1 MPTGVKLATDIVVD
15 AKLADLETDPYPTY
29 AMMRRECPIAFVPET
44 GRLWITTW
52 DLCAEAGN
60 NYDVFGPT
68 QEVFTRVYGQPNVMS
83 LTGEAHLA
91 ARRPLDAR
99 FRPRAVNAYA
109 EDVIRPTA
117 IRYIEA
123 VRGRGAA
130 ELSGDIL
137 EPISLRAIGDVMGF
151 GDVDDDTLARWFQSL
166 GRYLVDF
173 GRDPEIAAT
182 GEAVKGEIRVYLE
195 QHAGRHRASHDGSTL
210 AHMFRDGLPDGEI
223 RSIDEIIGTVGV
235 MIVGGFQEPA
245 HGTANTMLGLL
256 SDPGQAEDVVASPE
270 AHAAEAVKEG
280 LRWIAPFGMTEKL
293 TTRDIMLGN
302 LMIPAGTEIALVLG
316 SANRDESRFEAP
328 DRFDLHRPN
337 KAHASFGY
345 GAHFCVGNYVARQ
358 LAQICVEEL
367 FRRLPGL
374 KLDPQK
380 EPIVHGWAV
389 RAAKSLPVIWET

>member
-15 AKLADLETDPYPTY
+15 AKLVDLETDPYPTY

-109 EDVIRPTA
+109 EAVIRPTA
-117 IRYIEA
+117 IRYIES

-130 ELSGDIL
+130 ELSGDVL
-137 EPISLRAIGDVMGF
+137 EPVSLRAIGDVMGF
-151 GDVDDDTLARWFQSL
+151 GDVDDETLARWFQSL

-173 GRDPEIAAT
+173 GCEPTIAAT
-182 GEAVKGEIRVYLE
+182 GEAVKGEIRAYLE
-195 QHAGRHRASHDGSTL
+195 QNAGRHRAAHDGSTL

-223 RSIDEIIGTVGV
+223 RKIDEIIGTVGV

-256 SDPGQAEDVVASPE
+256 SNPGQAKAVAKDPQTHS
-270 AHAAEAVKEG
+270 AEAVKEG

-293 TTRDIMLGN
+293 TTRDVVLGERV
-302 LMIPAGTEIALVLG
+302 IPAGTEIALVLG
-316 SANRDESRFEAP
+316 SANRDESRFEEP

-374 KLDPQK
+374 KLDPEK
-380 EPIVHGWAV
+380 EPTVHGWAV

>member
-1 MPTGVKLATDIVVD
+1 MPTGVTLATDIVMD
-15 AKLADLETDPYPTY
+15 AKLADLEANPYPTY
-29 AMMRRECPIAFVPET
+29 AMMRRDCPIAFVPET

-60 NYDVFGPT
+60 NYEIFGPT
-68 QEVFTRVYGQPNVMS
+68 QEAFTRVYGQPNVMS
-83 LTGEAHLA
+83 LAGEAHLA

-99 FRPRAVNAYA
+99 FRRGRQRLA
-109 EDVIRPTA
+109 ENIIRPIA
-117 IRYIEA
+117 IRTIEA
-123 VRGRGAA
+123 IRGRGAA
-130 ELSGDIL
+130 ELSSEVL

-151 GDVDDDTLARWFQSL
+151 ADVDDDTLSRWFQCL

-173 GRDPEIAAT
+173 GRDPAIATT
-182 GEAVKGEIRVYLE
+182 GEAVKREIRVYLE
-195 QHAGRHRASHDGSTL
+195 QHAGRHRAAHDGSTL

-223 RSIDEIIGTVGV
+223 RKIDEIIGTVGV

-256 SDPGQAEDVVASPE
+256 SNPGQAQAVANSPQT
-270 AHAAEAVKEG
+270 HSAEAVKEG

-293 TTRDIMLGN
+293 TTRDVVLGD
-302 LMIPAGTEIALVLG
+302 LLIPAGTEIALVLG
-316 SANRDESRFEAP
+316 SANRDERRFDEA
-328 DRFDLHRPN
+328 DRFDLHRSN

-374 KLDPQK
+374 KLDPQR
-380 EPIVHGWAV
+380 EPAVHGWAV